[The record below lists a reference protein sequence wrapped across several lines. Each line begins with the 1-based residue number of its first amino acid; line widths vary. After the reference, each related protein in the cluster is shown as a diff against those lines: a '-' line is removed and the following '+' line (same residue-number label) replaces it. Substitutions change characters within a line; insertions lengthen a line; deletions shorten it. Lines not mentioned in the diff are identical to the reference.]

1 MLRMDRNAY
10 AVPAALK
17 PAGASRCLSQEHTRP
32 TADPRSG
39 S

>member
-10 AVPAALK
+10 AVPATWK
-17 PAGASRCLSQEHTRP
+17 PAGASRCLFREHTQP
-32 TADPRSG
+32 ILDPRSG